1 MPIPRTATICARIP
15 EDVKEGL
22 IVVANHFDMSISDVL
37 VRFSRD
43 GLQKFFGANPLV
55 STYYLEEIKKL
66 K

>member
-1 MPIPRTATICARIP
+1 MPIPRTATVCARMP

-22 IVVANHFDMSISDVL
+22 SIVANHFDMSLSDVL

-43 GLQKFFGANPLV
+43 GIEKFYGRTTSFSAIYPP
-55 STYYLEEIKKL
+55 EIKKL